1 MKRNFHKEPRWK
13 EPWDFCWP
21 SPQDSVGPSTM
32 LRNAGVTG
40 HGCIKTDSEQGKSGC
55 NSERPQSPWEGLAWE
70 EKEVT
75 LWHARY
81 AEWRPQE
88 CGTVWSCQVD
98 TLKSRVWKTVGLGVG
113 FWSPHLAYHCS
124 LLLHIRSLLPAS
136 FHHAFYVK
144 RLCSGDLWLP
154 SS

>member
-1 MKRNFHKEPRWK
+1 MLQFIDQPDLKTQAVSTCSQLSSSVTPTLRAVLLVFCILIVKFSAMSRVPLQPRSPQNPYDAYVPAGYRSMKRNFHKEPRWK

-40 HGCIKTDSEQGKSGC
+40 HSCIKTDSEQGKSGC

-81 AEWRPQE
+81 AE
-88 CGTVWSCQVD
+88 
-98 TLKSRVWKTVGLGVG
+98 
-113 FWSPHLAYHCS
+113 
-124 LLLHIRSLLPAS
+124 
-136 FHHAFYVK
+136 
-144 RLCSGDLWLP
+144 
-154 SS
+154 